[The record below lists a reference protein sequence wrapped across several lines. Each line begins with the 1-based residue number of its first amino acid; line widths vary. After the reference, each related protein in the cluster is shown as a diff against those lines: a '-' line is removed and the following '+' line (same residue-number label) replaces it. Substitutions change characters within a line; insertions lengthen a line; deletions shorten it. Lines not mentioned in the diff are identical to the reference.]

1 MAVTLRKIGI
11 SPGEC
16 AIGCRVAKMM
26 NRLGVSSDHFQSFL
40 ADVNKCSIDLG
51 LPPQKI
57 ASYIRDLLEFSNTSV
72 LSQIPAYLEQ
82 KKREK
87 KQLEKEVKE
96 LKVNT
101 EILRLQKTDMENM
114 HYMALE
120 DHKITRQ
127 QLKWYSG
134 IKEELVKYGIPVE
147 DVSQLA
153 NVIENVRALG
163 YDPVQIRNEISNLQ
177 LVRSQYIFY
186 RNGIPALKNQLVGL
200 NQTRSALE
208 QMIQTHNQT
217 LSVHNELELLGFGL
231 KELNLLCDTVRE
243 ISIANNVPENNAVEK
258 FLKDIEDN
266 YDNRLGFEAKVENL
280 RLEITILAQQLTG
293 LRLQL
298 SLHPLIGPTF
308 LRLIQNGVEEEEIKS
323 FADLVKTHS
332 NLREDSTKTWQS
344 LIDDIR
350 KYGDIKL
357 ANNHVSEQ
365 LNNLRK
371 EVFSLQAEFGPS
383 VD

>member
-1 MAVTLRKIGI
+1 
-11 SPGEC
+11 
-16 AIGCRVAKMM
+16 M